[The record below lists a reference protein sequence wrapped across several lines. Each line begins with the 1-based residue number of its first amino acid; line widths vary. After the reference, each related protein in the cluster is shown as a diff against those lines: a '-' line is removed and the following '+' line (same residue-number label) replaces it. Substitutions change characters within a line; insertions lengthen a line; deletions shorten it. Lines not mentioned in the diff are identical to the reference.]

1 MDQPRVPFQRNRT
14 PEETL
19 MAAMEIRKAIAVS
32 VQSMFD
38 TLPQVW
44 TKPEGALERLEA
56 QDE

>member
-14 PEETL
+14 PEETM
-19 MAAMEIRKAIAVS
+19 MATIEIRRAIATTVS
-32 VQSMFD
+32 NMFD

-44 TKPEGALERLEA
+44 TKPEGALGRLEA